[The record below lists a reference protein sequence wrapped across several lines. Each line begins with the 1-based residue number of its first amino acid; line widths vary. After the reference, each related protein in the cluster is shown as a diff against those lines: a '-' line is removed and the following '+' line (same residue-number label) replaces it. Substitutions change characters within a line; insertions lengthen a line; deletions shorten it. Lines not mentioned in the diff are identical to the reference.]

1 MDINWI
7 VLAIVIVAG
16 FVSGR
21 LALRAL
27 GCALLGGKMF
37 GGDFL

>member
-7 VLAIVIVAG
+7 VLAVVIAAG
-16 FVSGR
+16 FISGR

>member
-16 FVSGR
+16 VVSGR